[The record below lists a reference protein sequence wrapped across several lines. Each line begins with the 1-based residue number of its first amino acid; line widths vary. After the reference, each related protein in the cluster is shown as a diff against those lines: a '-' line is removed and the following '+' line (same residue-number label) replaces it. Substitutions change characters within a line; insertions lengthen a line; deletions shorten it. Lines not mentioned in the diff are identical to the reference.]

1 MSITH
6 TNNHTMAKL
15 VSSTPAASAAGSS
28 STPIVASVPKVDA
41 AVAKSAP
48 AVVKVPKSASPAPSA
63 SASSASSAAPV
74 SAVSAA
80 AKPKQPKQPKESAAP
95 IAIGGSVAAPA
106 VASTATASTTP
117 AAAAAS
123 DVSMFAA
130 SHTKLQTLVSAL
142 ASLRSELRGIERQVE
157 RELRAAR
164 KATDKKRRKNVNRQP
179 SGFVKPTLI
188 SSELAAFL
196 GKANGS
202 EMARTEVTR
211 EINTYIRDKSLQDK
225 ENGRRILPDAK
236 LKKLLKL
243 KDDDELTYFN
253 LQRFMSPHF
262 STAAKIA
269 AASASAAVSAK

>member
-1 MSITH
+1 
-6 TNNHTMAKL
+6 MAKII
-15 VSSTPAASAAGSS
+15 SSTSTAAAVGTSS
-28 STPIVASVPKVDA
+28 SAHVASTPKVDA
-41 AVAKSAP
+41 AVAVKSAP
-48 AVVKVPKSASPAPSA
+48 VVKVPKSASPAPS
-63 SASSASSAAPV
+63 SSASAGGGAAVAIVAPKAKQSKQPKEAIAVVSCGAPAAAPV
-74 SAVSAA
+74 SSDAI
-80 AKPKQPKQPKESAAP
+80 AP
-95 IAIGGSVAAPA
+95 VAAP
-106 VASTATASTTP
+106 
-117 AAAAAS
+117 S
-123 DVSMFAA
+123 DVSLFAA
-130 SHTKLQTLVSAL
+130 SHTKLQALVSAF
-142 ASLRSELRGIERQVE
+142 AALRSELRGIERQVE

>member
-1 MSITH
+1 
-6 TNNHTMAKL
+6 MAKL
-15 VSSTPAASAAGSS
+15 VSASA
-28 STPIVASVPKVDA
+28 STAPASTASTAAPSVAA
-41 AVAKSAP
+41 AAPKSAP
-48 AVVKVPKSASPAPSA
+48 APKAPKVAPAAAAASPAV
-63 SASSASSAAPV
+63 AAP
-74 SAVSAA
+74 AA
-80 AKPKQPKQPKESAAP
+80 PAKAKQPKQPKEA
-95 IAIGGSVAAPA
+95 VAAVAA
-106 VASTATASTTP
+106 VASDVNVATPVGASSSAETGL
-117 AAAAAS
+117 
-123 DVSMFAA
+123 FAA

-164 KATDKKRRKNVNRQP
+164 KASDKKRRKNVNRQP

-188 SSELAAFL
+188 SNELATFL
-196 GKANGS
+196 GKAIGS

-211 EINTYIRDKSLQDK
+211 EINAYIRDKSLQDK

-262 STAAKIA
+262 STAAKLA
-269 AASASAAVSAK
+269 AAAAVKA

>member
-1 MSITH
+1 
-6 TNNHTMAKL
+6 MAKIISSASTAAA
-15 VSSTPAASAAGSS
+15 VGTSSSAHVASTPKA
-28 STPIVASVPKVDA
+28 D
-41 AVAKSAP
+41 AVAVKPAP
-48 AVVKVPKSASPAPSA
+48 VVKVPKSASPAPS
-63 SASSASSAAPV
+63 SSAGGGAAAAAVAPKAKQSKQPKEAIAAPAAAPV
-74 SAVSAA
+74 SSDTI
-80 AKPKQPKQPKESAAP
+80 AP
-95 IAIGGSVAAPA
+95 VAAP
-106 VASTATASTTP
+106 
-117 AAAAAS
+117 S
-123 DVSMFAA
+123 DVSLFAA
-130 SHTKLQTLVSAL
+130 SHTKLQTLVSAF
-142 ASLRSELRGIERQVE
+142 AALRSELRGIERQVE